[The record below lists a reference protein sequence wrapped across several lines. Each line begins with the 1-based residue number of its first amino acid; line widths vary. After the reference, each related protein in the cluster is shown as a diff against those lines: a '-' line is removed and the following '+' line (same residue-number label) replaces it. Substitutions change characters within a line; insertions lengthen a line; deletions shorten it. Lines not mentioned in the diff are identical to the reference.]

1 MDPIILDLGAIDRAI
16 DGDDRMLTVSIPKEA
31 IMVIV
36 GERCANIVF

>member
-1 MDPIILDLGAIDRAI
+1 
-16 DGDDRMLTVSIPKEA
+16 MLTVSIPKEA